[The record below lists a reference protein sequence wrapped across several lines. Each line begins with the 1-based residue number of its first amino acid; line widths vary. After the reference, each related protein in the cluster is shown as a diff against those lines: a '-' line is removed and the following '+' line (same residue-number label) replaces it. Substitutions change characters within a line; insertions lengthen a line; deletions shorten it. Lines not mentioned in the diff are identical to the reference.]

1 MGRLNLGG
9 CIVSK
14 NILEGK
20 GTIKW
25 CFRETPSNEL
35 DNGWRFLSDIDTEEF
50 LSFAENMA
58 VCAWETII
66 NIEPAVT
73 AMFDSGGGF
82 YPCRAASSIP
92 MFCVVIKGI
101 NPDGNTSGVV
111 R

>member
-20 GTIKW
+20 GNIKW
-25 CFRETPSNEL
+25 CFREKPNNEL

-58 VCAWETII
+58 VCAWKTII

-73 AMFDSGGGF
+73 AIFDLPIGTELVLV
-82 YPCRAASSIP
+82 Y
-92 MFCVVIKGI
+92 
-101 NPDGNTSGVV
+101 DGNIKRFVDFQTEES
-111 R
+111 